1 MTSTRRHNGEGSIC
15 KVSEN
20 KWIAKISLGTGLNG
34 KTIMK
39 QFSGKTETIVKKKL
53 KEFKKSP
60 YFTEKHLPS
69 QETVKSYFSIWL
81 REYQLN
87 KLKPS
92 SYLWRL
98 HSISKVLLK

>member
-20 KWIAKISLGTGLNG
+20 KWIAKISLGTGPDG

-39 QFSGKTETIVKKKL
+39 QFSGKAETIVKKKL

>member
-20 KWIAKISLGTGLNG
+20 KWIAKISLGTGPNG

-39 QFSGKTETIVKKKL
+39 QFSGKTEAVVKKKL

-60 YFTEKHLPS
+60 GFTEKH
-69 QETVKSYFSIWL
+69 
-81 REYQLN
+81 
-87 KLKPS
+87 KPCS
-92 SYLWRL
+92 DTEQFLWIIA
-98 HSISKVLLK
+98 SANI